1 MVTCDLFIKTAGDD
15 VARKGK
21 RNEKVKSG
29 GRGEESGRTAEEK
42 HTFSLRKHENKQ
54 GEGVSSQR

>member
-21 RNEKVKSG
+21 RNEKVKREVG
-29 GRGEESGRTAEEK
+29 GEWKDS
-42 HTFSLRKHENKQ
+42 RKRKTQ
-54 GEGVSSQR
+54 IFFAKTRK